1 MDRRHAP
8 GWGHSRR
15 EELSEGGLPVVHQSI
30 PPQPS
35 PPRQRRRRQRFRPE
49 RPTWSWQGLVAF
61 LLALAIIGSIVV
73 LVIGVILNIQNQPLP
88 ENIGGMLTAVIS
100 ALIGSV
106 ATFLGRVGSNNPEE
120 QAPEKNQS
128 TTTTKGT

>member
-1 MDRRHAP
+1 
-8 GWGHSRR
+8 
-15 EELSEGGLPVVHQSI
+15 VVHQSI

-61 LLALAIIGSIVV
+61 LLALAIIGGIVV
-73 LVIGVILNIQNQPLP
+73 LVIGVIANIQNQPLP

-128 TTTTKGT
+128 NTTTTKGT

>member
-1 MDRRHAP
+1 
-8 GWGHSRR
+8 
-15 EELSEGGLPVVHQSI
+15 
-30 PPQPS
+30 
-35 PPRQRRRRQRFRPE
+35 
-49 RPTWSWQGLVAF
+49 VAF
-61 LLALAIIGSIVV
+61 LLALAIIGGIVV
-73 LVIGVILNIQNQPLP
+73 LVIGVIANIQNQPLP

>member
-1 MDRRHAP
+1 M
-8 GWGHSRR
+8 
-15 EELSEGGLPVVHQSI
+15 
-30 PPQPS
+30 
-35 PPRQRRRRQRFRPE
+35 
-49 RPTWSWQGLVAF
+49 AF
-61 LLALAIIGSIVV
+61 LLALAIIGGIVV
-73 LVIGVILNIQNQPLP
+73 LVIGVIANIQNQPLP

>member
-1 MDRRHAP
+1 MAN
-8 GWGHSRR
+8 
-15 EELSEGGLPVVHQSI
+15 

-35 PPRQRRRRQRFRPE
+35 APRQRRRRQRFRPE

-61 LLALAIIGSIVV
+61 LLALAIIGGIVV
-73 LVIGVILNIQNQPLP
+73 LVIGVVANIQNQPLP

-120 QAPEKNQS
+120 QAPNKNES